1 MSRITLDF
9 DGSISD
15 FQKAF
20 DSMDGSFSIND
31 DIFYVMDYDTN
42 TGTHHSEFG
51 DIKITF
57 TEVNNDT

>member
-1 MSRITLDF
+1 MIKIILDF

-20 DSMDGSFSIND
+20 DSTDGSFSIND
-31 DIFYVMDYDTN
+31 DIFFVMDYDTN
-42 TGTHHSEFG
+42 TGIHHSEYG

-57 TEVNNDT
+57 SETEEN

>member
-20 DSMDGSFSIND
+20 DSMDGSFNIGDS
-31 DIFYVMDYDTN
+31 IFYVMDYDEN
-42 TGTHHSEFG
+42 TGVHNTEFG

-57 TEVNNDT
+57 TEGK